1 MTTAAPD
8 PAPRGWFASVR
19 KTLGG
24 YFVAGLLVITPISVT
39 AWVVAWV
46 VERLDNAILPHLLRV
61 IGLDAAPRIPFVGA
75 VFTILVILL
84 LGVIARHFFGLE
96 LLRIGERLVARVPVA
111 RSIYGGVKQLLETI
125 FLTSGSQKF
134 RRVVL
139 IEYPRKGIYSLAFTT
154 GPAQGIVQDETPE
167 LVISCFVPTT
177 PNPTS
182 GFFLLVPEREMR
194 TLDLSVED
202 AFKLI
207 MSAGLVT
214 PERKP
219 GPVRDPLPAVPAAVA
234 PPAIGPE
241 TLS

>member
-1 MTTAAPD
+1 MTTPPPD

-46 VERLDNAILPHLLRV
+46 VERLDNAILPHLLRLV
-61 IGLDAAPRIPFVGA
+61 GLDAAPRIPFVGA

-125 FLTSGSQKF
+125 FLTTGSQRF

-167 LVISCFVPTT
+167 LVICCFVPTT

-182 GFFLLVPEREMR
+182 GFFLLVPEREMQ

-219 GPVRDPLPAVPAAVA
+219 GPVAKPLAGVPTAVA
-234 PPAIGPE
+234 PAAIGPE
-241 TLS
+241 NLS

>member
-1 MTTAAPD
+1 MTTPAPD

-46 VERLDNAILPHLLRV
+46 VERLDNAILPHLLRLV
-61 IGLDAAPRIPFVGA
+61 GLEAAPRIPLVGA

-96 LLRIGERLVARVPVA
+96 LLRFGERLLARVPVA

-125 FLTSGSQKF
+125 FLTSGARQF
-134 RRVVL
+134 RRVVM

-182 GFFLLVPEREMR
+182 GFFLLVPERDLR

-219 GPVRDPLPAVPAAVA
+219 GPAAKSPRGVPAAVA
-234 PPAIGPE
+234 PVAIGPE
-241 TLS
+241 NLS